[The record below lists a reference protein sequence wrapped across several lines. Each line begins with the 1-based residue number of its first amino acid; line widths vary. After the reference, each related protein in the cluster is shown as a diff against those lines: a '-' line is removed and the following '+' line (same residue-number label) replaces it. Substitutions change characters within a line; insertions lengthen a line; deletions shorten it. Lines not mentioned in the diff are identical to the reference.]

1 MLMEMGLLVRV
12 LLFFHNVEFIVCR
25 LFPYLV
31 YQIESFGYDYIIL
44 HGFVCL
50 SDALFILYS
59 FVQML

>member
-1 MLMEMGLLVRV
+1 MSS
-12 LLFFHNVEFIVCR
+12 IS
-25 LFPYLV
+25 YLV

-50 SDALFILYS
+50 SDTLFILYS